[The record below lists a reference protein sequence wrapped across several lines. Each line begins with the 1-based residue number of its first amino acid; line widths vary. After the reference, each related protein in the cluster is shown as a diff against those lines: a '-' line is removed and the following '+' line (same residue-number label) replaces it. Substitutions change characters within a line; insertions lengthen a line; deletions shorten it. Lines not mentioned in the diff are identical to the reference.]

1 MVCGIFSY
9 RYCVKGIVFF
19 GDEHVDSFE
28 TAYFIDKIDKFFDT
42 LNVSSFNKGKHK
54 RKLFC
59 EPFRSPN
66 DFRMK
71 VTILLI

>member
-1 MVCGIFSY
+1 MSKALYFS
-9 RYCVKGIVFF
+9 
-19 GDEHVDSFE
+19 GDEDSFE

-42 LNVSSFNKGKHK
+42 LNVSSFTEGKHK
-54 RKLFC
+54 RKPFC

-71 VTILLI
+71 VR

>member
-1 MVCGIFSY
+1 MQVLSETVSKALYFS
-9 RYCVKGIVFF
+9 
-19 GDEHVDSFE
+19 GDEDSFE
-28 TAYFIDKIDKFFDT
+28 TGYFIDKMDKFFDT

-54 RKLFC
+54 RKPFC

-71 VTILLI
+71 VIISFM